1 MRRCRTLYIVAVA
14 KSSER
19 ATVLAV
25 EEESPKPRRVQ
36 SDSKTLISASSFLR
50 SAVFVSLI
58 CYVVADALTLQWQS
72 YVFQT
77 YDIPPLVEMMWGV
90 NTTYSVVFTGIIVAT
105 SGQGVTAAQF
115 AARHPFFFKHIF
127 ACYVFQQL

>member
-1 MRRCRTLYIVAVA
+1 MRRCRTLYIGAVA

-36 SDSKTLISASSFLR
+36 SDSNTLISASSFLR

-58 CYVVADALTLQWQS
+58 CYVVADALTLQ
-72 YVFQT
+72 
-77 YDIPPLVEMMWGV
+77 
-90 NTTYSVVFTGIIVAT
+90 
-105 SGQGVTAAQF
+105 
-115 AARHPFFFKHIF
+115 
-127 ACYVFQQL
+127 